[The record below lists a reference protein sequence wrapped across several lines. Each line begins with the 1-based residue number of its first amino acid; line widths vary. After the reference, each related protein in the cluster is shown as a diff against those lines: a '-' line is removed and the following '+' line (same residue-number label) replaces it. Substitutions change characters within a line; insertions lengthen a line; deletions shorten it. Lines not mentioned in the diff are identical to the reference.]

1 MKATRFLLAIFV
13 LAAMSVVI
21 PSYAA
26 TKNTKDKDK
35 DSIAKDAPTG
45 PARRAFIVGIERYS
59 DGDVQSLARANTDAK
74 DLGHDLEQVGFDP
87 KNITVA
93 TDIANKADFNK
104 KFDAFLKTVK
114 EGDFVFFFFSGH
126 GLGVE
131 TSDTNYL
138 LFGDLKSQMSYT
150 RAQLQPSE
158 RKDSSV
164 VMAKMATFVDGYTN
178 EEIPRSG
185 ISVKEIEQRIGDH
198 KPATALVVLDACRA
212 ILRSDAT
219 EARKVKR
226 TNDSGSRLLPEKEPP
241 EGFLVLYSASFGEQ
255 AVESFDAIDV
265 RRNSLFVEV
274 FRDELMRPGQ
284 SLIDLAARTRL
295 VTRSL
300 ASNRGFQQEPEYH
313 FHGDSGP
320 DDVYLVDTIG
330 ERRFQISIEKCAG
343 SKEEWDRISVQR
355 RIDDLD
361 RHIRRF
367 GDCPTADEARRA
379 KIGLAD
385 SVTEPA
391 TQPVAAVRRQ
401 IDPCDQLAASD
412 TDRARPPEV
421 PGVAFAAVDP
431 EAAIAACNASIA
443 SNPLVV
449 RYLFNLGRAQM
460 AQANK
465 FNIVTQKN
473 ERTEA
478 FRRARLALEDAQQRG
493 YVAAIYNL
501 AVIYDQGLGV
511 DQDVE
516 RANDLFKRA
525 ANQGFPLA
533 MYTLAQRYSEGD
545 KGSIIRD
552 EGQAYEWFAKGS
564 DSGLIDATVKV
575 GDYLWRGIG
584 VPSGANPRRAVEALQ
599 RAAEAGSNQ
608 AKILLGNYYAQGKVT
623 YSGNAEDSKSIRP
636 DPALALLWM
645 GRAAESNDPSS
656 QTRLA
661 GLLERGDGLPSA
673 QPEIAERYWRFAAYG
688 GDVEAEVELAKRLR
702 LGKVLVKPENGDSEA
717 VRLLNRAF
725 AYGQGSARAALELA
739 RIYRAGTPDT
749 PKDPIM
755 AMKYAYRAIKLRTLA
770 DPLENDGSF
779 YNEIAPAHLLAEM
792 AKSGEAVSPDGRPLL
807 SKDEVDRLEKFY
819 GKVDPATNEVK
830 VRRIAAPLVCYVYK
844 DRGREQQLLA
854 PGGRYFVWVWDW
866 GRDESPTETQLRRL
880 EHITGCG
887 FNQDLRGTL
896 SASFRQAQKNNVAF
910 ADLIDEQ
917 IKAASN
923 QTDRSNRQR

>member
-1 MKATRFLLAIFV
+1 MKAARLLLTILISAVI
-13 LAAMSVVI
+13 SVMA
-21 PSYAA
+21 SYASA
-26 TKNTKDKDK
+26 
-35 DSIAKDAPTG
+35 DAPV
-45 PARRAFIVGIERYS
+45 RRAFIVGIERYS

-93 TDIANKADFNK
+93 TDIASKADFNK
-104 KFDAFLKTVK
+104 KFDAFLKNVK

-138 LFGDLKSQMSYT
+138 LFSDLKSQMSFT
-150 RAQLQPSE
+150 RAQLPPAE

-164 VMAKMATFVDGYTN
+164 VMAKMGAFIDNYTN
-178 EEIPRSG
+178 EEIPKSG
-185 ISVKEIEQRIGDH
+185 ISVKEIEQRIGEH

-212 ILRSDAT
+212 ILRSDTA

-255 AVESFDAIDV
+255 AVESFDALDM

-274 FRDELMRPGQ
+274 LRDELMRPGQ
-284 SLIDLAARTRL
+284 SLIDLAARTRR
-295 VTRSL
+295 VVRAL
-300 ASNRGFQQEPEYH
+300 ANNRGFQQEPEYH

-320 DDVYLVDTIG
+320 DDVYLIDTIG
-330 ERRFQISIEKCAG
+330 ERRFEISIEKCAG

-379 KIGLAD
+379 KVGLAD
-385 SVTEPA
+385 SVNEPA
-391 TQPVAAVRRQ
+391 TQPVVTARRQ

-421 PGVAFAAVDP
+421 PGVAFSSVDP
-431 EAAIAACNASIA
+431 EAAIQACKTSIA
-443 SNPLVV
+443 GNPRVV
-449 RYLFNLGRAQM
+449 RFLFNLGRAQM

-465 FNIVTQKN
+465 FSVLTQRT

-493 YVAAIYNL
+493 YVAAIHNL

-511 DQDVE
+511 DPDVD

-525 ANQGFPLA
+525 ANQGFPLS
-533 MYTLAQRYSEGD
+533 MYTLAQRYAEGD
-545 KGSIIRD
+545 KGTIIRD
-552 EGQAYEWFAKGS
+552 DGQAYEWFAKAS

-575 GDYLWRGIG
+575 GQYLWRGTG
-584 VPSGANPRRAVEALQ
+584 VPNGANPRRAVEALQ

-608 AKILLGNYYAQGKVT
+608 AKILLGIFYSEGQVNYT
-623 YSGNAEDSKSIRP
+623 DDSKSIRR

-645 GRAAESNDPSS
+645 GRAAELNDPIA
-656 QTRLA
+656 QYRLA
-661 GLLERGDGLPSA
+661 ELLEQGDGLPSA

-688 GDVEAEVELAKRLR
+688 GDVDAEVELAKRLR

-717 VRLLNRAF
+717 VKLLNRAF
-725 AYGQGSARAALELA
+725 AFGQGSARAALELA
-739 RIYRAGTPDT
+739 RIYRAGTPET
-749 PKDPIM
+749 PKDPIL

-770 DPLENDGSF
+770 DPLEPDGSF
-779 YNEIAPAHLLAEM
+779 YNEIAPGHLLAEM
-792 AKSGEAVSPDGRPLL
+792 ARSGEAVSPDGRPLL
-807 SKDEVDRLEKFY
+807 SKDEIDRLEKFY
-819 GKVDPATNEVK
+819 GTVDPATNEVK
-830 VRRIAAPLVCYVYK
+830 VRRLSTPLVCYIYK
-844 DRGREQQLLA
+844 ERGREQQLNSA
-854 PGGRYFVWVWDW
+854 VRYYIWVWDW

-880 EHITGCG
+880 EHITRCG

-896 SASFRQAQKNNVAF
+896 SASFRQAQKNKVAF

-917 IKAASN
+917 IKAASM
-923 QTDRSNRQR
+923 QTDRSSRRR

>member
-1 MKATRFLLAIFV
+1 MKATRILLAIFM
-13 LAAMSVVI
+13 LAATSVMAS
-21 PSYAA
+21 SYAA
-26 TKNTKDKDK
+26 AKEKDNAAADV
-35 DSIAKDAPTG
+35 PTG
-45 PARRAFIVGIERYS
+45 PVRRAFIVGIERYS

-74 DLGHDLEQVGFDP
+74 DLGHDLEQVGFDS

-93 TDIANKADFNK
+93 TDISTKADFNK
-104 KFDAFLKTVK
+104 KFDAFLKTIK

-138 LFGDLKSQMSYT
+138 LFGDLKSQMSFT
-150 RAQLQPSE
+150 RSQLQPSE
-158 RKDSSV
+158 RKDTSV
-164 VMAKMATFVDGYTN
+164 VMAKMGAFVDVYTN
-178 EEIPRSG
+178 EEIPKSG
-185 ISVKEIEQRIGDH
+185 ISVKEIEQRIGEH
-198 KPATALVVLDACRA
+198 KPATALVILDACRA

-219 EARKVKR
+219 EIRKVKR

-241 EGFLVLYSASFGEQ
+241 AGFIVLYSASFGEQ
-255 AVESFDAIDV
+255 AVESFDAYDV

-274 FRDELMRPGQ
+274 LRDELMRPGQ
-284 SLIDLAARTRL
+284 SLVDLAARTRL
-295 VTRSL
+295 VVRSL
-300 ASNRGFQQEPEYH
+300 ADNRGFQQEPEYH
-313 FHGDSGP
+313 FQGNA

-330 ERRFQISIEKCAG
+330 ERRFEISVEKCAG
-343 SKEEWDRISVQR
+343 SKEEWSRISIQR
-355 RIDDLD
+355 RLDDLE

-385 SVTEPA
+385 SVNEST
-391 TQPVAAVRRQ
+391 TQPIVAARRQ

-421 PGVAFAAVDP
+421 PGVPFASLDA
-431 EAAIAACNASIA
+431 EAAITACKTSIA
-443 SNPLVV
+443 GNPRIV

-465 FNIVTQKN
+465 FNILTQKN

-501 AVIYDQGLGV
+501 AVVYDQGLGV
-511 DQDVE
+511 DQDVD
-516 RANDLFKRA
+516 RANELFKRA

-533 MYTLAQRYSEGD
+533 MYTLAQRYAEGD

-552 EGQAYEWFAKGS
+552 DGQAYEWYAKAS

-575 GDYLWRGIG
+575 GESLWRGTG
-584 VPSGANPRRAVEALQ
+584 VPNGANPRRAVEALQ
-599 RAAEAGSNQ
+599 RAAEAGSNK
-608 AKILLGNYYAQGKVT
+608 AKLLLGSYYTVGRSNYT
-623 YSGNAEDSKSIRP
+623 DDSKSVRQ

-645 GRAAESNDPSS
+645 GRAAESNDPIA
-656 QTRLA
+656 QYGLA
-661 GLLERGDGLPSA
+661 ELLEAGEGLPSA

-688 GDVEAEVELAKRLR
+688 GDVDAEVELAKRLR

-717 VRLLNRAF
+717 VKLLNRAF
-725 AYGQGSARAALELA
+725 AFGQGSSRAALELA
-739 RIYRAGTPDT
+739 RIYRAGTPET
-749 PKDPIM
+749 PKDPIL

-770 DPLENDGSF
+770 DPLQQDGSF
-779 YNEIAPAHLLAEM
+779 YNEVAAAHLLVEM

-807 SKDEVDRLEKFY
+807 SKDEIGRLEKFY
-819 GKVDPATNEVK
+819 GMVDPATNEVK
-830 VRRIAAPLVCYVYK
+830 VRRLATPLVCYVRK
-844 DRGREQQLLA
+844 ERGGRETQLMSSV
-854 PGGRYFVWVWDW
+854 RYFVWVWDW
-866 GRDESPTETQLRRL
+866 GREESPTETQLRRL
-880 EHITGCG
+880 EQLTACG

-896 SASFRQAQKNNVAF
+896 SASFRQAQKNKVPF

-923 QTDRSNRQR
+923 QSERPSRRR

>member
-1 MKATRFLLAIFV
+1 MKATRLLLAIFV
-13 LAAMSVVI
+13 LAATSVMT

-26 TKNTKDKDK
+26 TKNTKDNTANDV
-35 DSIAKDAPTG
+35 PTG

-164 VMAKMATFVDGYTN
+164 VMAKMSTFVDGYTN
-178 EEIPRSG
+178 EEIPRNG

-255 AVESFDAIDV
+255 AVESFDALDV

-284 SLIDLAARTRL
+284 SLVDLAARTRL

-320 DDVYLVDTIG
+320 DDVYLVDTVG

-343 SKEEWDRISVQR
+343 SKEEWERISVQR

-391 TQPVAAVRRQ
+391 TQAVAAVRRQ

-443 SNPLVV
+443 SNPRVV

-465 FNIVTQKN
+465 FNIVTQSN
-473 ERTEA
+473 ERTDA

-511 DQDVE
+511 NQDVE

-717 VRLLNRAF
+717 IKLLNRAF

-755 AMKYAYRAIKLRTLA
+755 AMKYAYRAMKLRTLA

-779 YNEIAPAHLLAEM
+779 YNEIAPAQLLAEM
-792 AKSGEAVSPDGRPLL
+792 AKSGEAVSPDGLPLL

-923 QTDRSNRQR
+923 QTDRTNRQR

>member
-1 MKATRFLLAIFV
+1 MKAARFLLAIFII
-13 LAAMSVVI
+13 AATSVMA
-21 PSYAA
+21 PTYAA
-26 TKNTKDKDK
+26 ARDRDKDK
-35 DSIAKDAPTG
+35 DNAANNAPTG
-45 PARRAFIVGIERYS
+45 PMRRAFIVGIERYS

-93 TDIANKADFNK
+93 TDVANKADFNK

-150 RAQLQPSE
+150 RSQLQPSE

-164 VMAKMATFVDGYTN
+164 VMAKMAAFVDNYTN
-178 EEIPRSG
+178 EEIPKSG

-198 KPATALVVLDACRA
+198 KPATALIILDACRA
-212 ILRSDAT
+212 ILRSDAA

-226 TNDSGSRLLPEKEPP
+226 TNDSGSRLLPEMQPP

-255 AVESFDAIDV
+255 AVESFDPLDV

-274 FRDELMRPGQ
+274 LRDELMRPGQ
-284 SLIDLAARTRL
+284 SLVDLAARTRL

-300 ASNRGFQQEPEYH
+300 ASNKGFQQEPEYH

-330 ERRFQISIEKCAG
+330 ERRFAISIEKCAG

-391 TQPVAAVRRQ
+391 TQPAAAVHRQ

-421 PGVAFAAVDP
+421 PGVAFASVDP
-431 EAAIAACNASIA
+431 EAAITACKASIA
-443 SNPLVV
+443 SNPRVV

-465 FNIVTQKN
+465 FNIVTQAN
-473 ERTEA
+473 ERTDA

-493 YVAAIYNL
+493 YVAAIHNL

-511 DQDVE
+511 DPDVE
-516 RANDLFKRA
+516 RANEMFKRA

-552 EGQAYEWFAKGS
+552 EGQAYEWFAKAS
-564 DSGLIDATVKV
+564 ESGLIDATVKV

-608 AKILLGNYYAQGKVT
+608 AKVLLGSYYAQGKVI

-645 GRAAESNDPSS
+645 GRAAESNDPTA

-661 GLLERGDGLPSA
+661 GLLEKGDGLPSA

-717 VRLLNRAF
+717 VKLLNRAF

-739 RIYRAGTPDT
+739 RIYRTGTPDT
-749 PKDPIM
+749 AKDPIL

-792 AKSGEAVSPDGRPLL
+792 AKSGEAVSSDGRPLL

-819 GKVDPATNEVK
+819 GIVDPATNEVK
-830 VRRIAAPLVCYVYK
+830 VRRIAAPLVCHVYK
-844 DRGREQQLLA
+844 DRGRELQQFA

-880 EHITGCG
+880 EHMTGCG
-887 FNQDLRGTL
+887 LNQDLRGTL
-896 SASFRQAQKNNVAF
+896 SASFRQAQKNKVAF